1 MHSAPNVS
9 RIGRASFRSQQQ
21 NGVHVNK
28 VRISLACNIV
38 LAIAEPIAWL
48 TMVFSRGTAA
58 LTAMGLYTLKFFTVL
73 SNLLLGVAS
82 LVFAVYLVRY
92 LRRGL
97 IVPKWAHLLKYAAT
111 VAVTV
116 TLMTVL
122 LFLGPTMGYAAMFVG
137 VNLWLHL
144 VFPVLGIVEF
154 IFLDT
159 QRGITFKET
168 LFGVVPVLLYGI
180 FYYGNILINGVG
192 ERPYTNDWYGFTMF
206 GVQYMPVV
214 LAVMLLATWLLAIII
229 RAANATV
236 RKRR

>member
-1 MHSAPNVS
+1 MLGKMAMEARIALVINVV
-9 RIGRASFRSQQQ
+9 I
-21 NGVHVNK
+21 
-28 VRISLACNIV
+28 
-38 LAIAEPIAWL
+38 AIAEPIAWL

-82 LVFAVYLVRY
+82 LVYALYLVRY

-97 IVPKWAHLLKYAAT
+97 IVPKWAHLLKYAGV

-122 LFLGPTMGYAAMFVG
+122 FFLGPTMGYAAMFAG

-144 VFPVLGIVEF
+144 VFPVIGIVEF
-154 IFLDT
+154 VFLDT
-159 QRGITFKET
+159 QRGLAFKET

-180 FYYGNILINGVG
+180 FYVGNILINGVG
-192 ERPYTNDWYGFTMF
+192 VRPYTNDWYGFTMW

-214 LAVMLLATWLLAIII
+214 LLVMVLATWLFAIVL
-229 RAANATV
+229 RAGNAAV